1 MTRWQTVVVKKLC
14 RKCRNSQ
21 IEADK
26 TNSGQLNDNFKGFSV
41 DFLECTE
48 HRYSSV
54 QERFTDQYF
63 VVTWMF
69 SGLIHSFIKNKN

>member
-1 MTRWQTVVVKKLC
+1 MTRRQTLVVKKLC

-21 IEADK
+21 IEANK
-26 TNSGQLNDNFKGFSV
+26 ANSGQLNDNFKGFSV

-54 QERFTDQYF
+54 QEKFIDQYF
-63 VVTWMF
+63 VETCLDV
-69 SGLIHSFIKNKN
+69 